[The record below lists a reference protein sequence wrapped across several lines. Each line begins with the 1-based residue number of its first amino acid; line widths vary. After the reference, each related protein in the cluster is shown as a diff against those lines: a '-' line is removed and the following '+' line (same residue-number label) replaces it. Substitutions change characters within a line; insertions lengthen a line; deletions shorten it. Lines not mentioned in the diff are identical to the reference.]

1 MKKDLN
7 KIAAIEKAIEQKYGK
22 EAIQNP
28 KASWDEAKEKEYLE
42 QLKKEHKKNLKKKDK
57 IEKVETDGF
66 LVSKQLL
73 IKDSSRVC
81 PVCEVYSF
89 SAKDDVYM
97 NKYKCCYNCYV
108 QWVENREDRWLSGW
122 RPEKNEDK

>member
-7 KIAAIEKAIEQKYGK
+7 QIAAIEKAIEQKYGK

-42 QLKKEHKKNLKKKDK
+42 QLKREHRKNLKKKDK

-73 IKDSSRVC
+73 IKDSNRVC

-97 NKYKCCYNCYV
+97 NKYKCCYKCYV
-108 QWVENREDRWLSGW
+108 QWVENREERWSSGW

>member
-42 QLKKEHKKNLKKKDK
+42 QLKREHRKNLKKKDK

-66 LVSKQLL
+66 LVPKQLL
-73 IKDSSRVC
+73 IKDSNRVC

-97 NKYKCCYNCYV
+97 NKYKCCYKCYV
-108 QWVENREDRWLSGW
+108 QWVENREERWSSGW